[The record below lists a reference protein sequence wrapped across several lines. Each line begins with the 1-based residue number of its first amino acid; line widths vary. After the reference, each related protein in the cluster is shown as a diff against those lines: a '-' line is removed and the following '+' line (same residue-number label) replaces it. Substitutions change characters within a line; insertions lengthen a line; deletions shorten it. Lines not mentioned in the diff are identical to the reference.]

1 MKKTLIA
8 VAAAAAL
15 TTSAFAEITFGAW
28 LRVLAAPVASNGDE
42 TVTAMGNSWGYGAR
56 VARLNVNAV
65 AEDGK
70 AGFDMGI
77 YNDLN
82 DGLSTGDQW
91 SIWTK
96 PVEQVKLS
104 FGKYDNNTLRGDL
117 CYGSWNW
124 LRPTSSWYVDDEGLL
139 MSGNGGKGV
148 LIEATPMEGL
158 YIQALIPI
166 DAKMQKAE
174 DVYKDARGGFAYS
187 IDGIGKI
194 KGQVIL
200 NGTAKV
206 EAADAKAGFWKDKN
220 GNKLASAPVG
230 ADTPSGYAD
239 LLSKGYT
246 YTPAKNAVTGSDAYL
261 DKTFEAE
268 FDLTSVENLWLG
280 VGFQMNVIDKLDDRA
295 AQKVN
300 PSSDESVTYAQSTKM
315 KIALGASYQVNDDLK
330 VSASGAYLTAQKG
343 KDDGGVDGV
352 FQLGAGVDYNLG
364 EGINLAADVRYKS
377 KVNDED
383 NTDSLAFLVGVTK
396 GISSNG
402 YVGVG
407 FQAQTNSGTWSNTVI
422 TGEEAK
428 GDKLTWAIPVAMS
441 VWF

>member
-28 LRVLAAPVASNGDE
+28 LRVVAAPVASDGDE

-65 AEDGK
+65 AEDGR

-104 FGKYDNNTLRGDL
+104 FGKYDNNTLRGDV

-124 LRPTSSWYVDDEGLL
+124 LRPTSSWIAEDEGLL
-139 MSGNGGKGV
+139 MSGNGGKGA
-148 LIEATPMEGL
+148 LIEVTPIEGL

-166 DAKMQKAE
+166 DTTKQKAE
-174 DVYKDARGGFAYS
+174 DVYKNARGGFAYS

-200 NGTAKV
+200 NNTPEKA
-206 EAADAKAGFWKDKN
+206 AADAVYGWKDVDDDN
-220 GNKLASAPVG
+220 TTEPVWAVVTEAAAASDSA
-230 ADTPSGYAD
+230 
-239 LLSKGYT
+239 
-246 YTPAKNAVTGSDAYL
+246 L
-261 DKTFEAE
+261 DKTIEAE
-268 FDLTSVENLWLG
+268 FDLVAVENLWA
-280 VGFQMNVIDKLDDRA
+280 GFGAKFNLWDEDDNHKKDEKIKL
-295 AQKVN
+295 
-300 PSSDESVTYAQSTKM
+300 
-315 KIALGASYQVNDDLK
+315 ALGASYQVNDQIK
-330 VSASGAYLTAQKG
+330 VTASGAFFMYTEK
-343 KDDGGVDGV
+343 KDDGGVDPR
-352 FQLGAGVDYNLG
+352 FQLGAGIDYSFGN
-364 EGINLAADVRYKS
+364 GINLAADVRYLS
-377 KVNDED
+377 KKNDVD
-383 NTDSLAFLVGVTK
+383 NTDHLAFLVGATK

-407 FQAQTNSGTWSNTVI
+407 FQAQTNSGTWANTVI

>member
-28 LRVLAAPVASNGDE
+28 LRVLAAPVASDGDE
-42 TVTAMGNSWGYGAR
+42 TVTAMSNSWGGGGAR

-65 AEDGK
+65 AEDGN

-91 SIWTK
+91 SLWTK

-124 LRPTSSWYVDDEGLL
+124 LRPDAWYVGDEGLL
-139 MSGNGGKGV
+139 MSGNGGKGA
-148 LIEATPMEGL
+148 LIEVTPMEGL

-166 DAKMQKAE
+166 DAKKQKAE
-174 DVYKDARGGFAYS
+174 DVYKNARGGFAYN
-187 IDGIGKI
+187 IDGVGKI

-200 NGTAKV
+200 NNTPEKAAVAEEKGAYVGTEGTVTPFDDGDTLPTGAVVIKKAV
-206 EAADAKAGFWKDKN
+206 KAAA
-220 GNKLASAPVG
+220 ASDSV
-230 ADTPSGYAD
+230 
-239 LLSKGYT
+239 
-246 YTPAKNAVTGSDAYL
+246 L

-280 VGFQMNVIDKLDDRA
+280 VGFQMKMIDKLDDRA
-295 AQKVN
+295 DQ
-300 PSSDESVTYAQSTKM
+300 YAKTKM

-343 KDDGGVDGV
+343 KSKGGHDGV

-364 EGINLAADVRYKS
+364 EGMSLAADVRYKS
-377 KVNDED
+377 MVNDVD
-383 NTDSLAFLVGVTK
+383 NTDHLAFLAGVTK

-407 FQAQTNSGTWSNTVI
+407 FQAQTNSGTFANI
-422 TGEEAK
+422 EGYDK
-428 GDKLTWAIPVAMS
+428 KDDKLTWAIPVAMS

>member
-28 LRVLAAPVASNGDE
+28 LRVLAAPVASDGDE

-65 AEDGK
+65 AEDGN

-96 PVEQVKLS
+96 PIEQVKLS
-104 FGKYDNNTLRGDL
+104 FGKYDNNTLRGDV

-124 LRPTSSWYVDDEGLL
+124 LRPTSSWIAEDEGLL
-139 MSGNGGKGV
+139 MSGNGGKGA
-148 LIEATPMEGL
+148 LIEVTPVEGL

-166 DAKMQKAE
+166 DTTKKKAE
-174 DVYKDARGGFAYS
+174 DVYKNARGGFAYS

-200 NGTAKV
+200 NNTPEKA
-206 EAADAKAGFWKDKN
+206 AADAVYGWKDDDDDPSTAPTWVVVTEAAA
-220 GNKLASAPVG
+220 ASDSA
-230 ADTPSGYAD
+230 
-239 LLSKGYT
+239 
-246 YTPAKNAVTGSDAYL
+246 L
-261 DKTFEAE
+261 DKTIEAE
-268 FDLTSVENLWLG
+268 FDLVAVENLWA
-280 VGFQMNVIDKLDDRA
+280 GFGARFNLWDEDDNHKEDEKIKL
-295 AQKVN
+295 
-300 PSSDESVTYAQSTKM
+300 
-315 KIALGASYQVNDDLK
+315 ALGASYQVNDQIK
-330 VSASGAYLTAQKG
+330 VTASGAFFMYTEK
-343 KDDGGVDGV
+343 KDDGGVDPR
-352 FQLGAGVDYNLG
+352 FQLGAGIDYSFGN
-364 EGINLAADVRYKS
+364 GINLAADVRYLS
-377 KVNDED
+377 KKNDVD
-383 NTDSLAFLVGVTK
+383 NTDHLAFLVGATK

-407 FQAQTNSGTWSNTVI
+407 FQAQTNSGTWANTVI
-422 TGEEAK
+422 TGENVEK
-428 GDKLTWAIPVAMS
+428 DKLTWAIPVAMS

>member
-15 TTSAFAEITFGAW
+15 TTSAFAEVTFGAW
-28 LRVLAAPVASNGDE
+28 LRVLAAPVASDGDE

-65 AEDGK
+65 AEDGR

-139 MSGNGGKGV
+139 MSGNGGKGA
-148 LIEATPMEGL
+148 LIEVTPMEGL

-166 DAKMQKAE
+166 DTTKQKAE
-174 DVYKDARGGFAYS
+174 DVYKNARGGFAYS

-200 NGTAKV
+200 NNTPEK
-206 EAADAKAGFWKDKN
+206 AAVAAEKGAFVDTEGLVSPFDAGDD
-220 GNKLASAPVG
+220 LPTG
-230 ADTPSGYAD
+230 AVVI
-239 LLSKGYT
+239 
-246 YTPAKNAVTGSDAYL
+246 KNAVKAAAASDAYL

-280 VGFQMNVIDKLDDRA
+280 VGFQMKMIDKLDDRTD
-295 AQKVN
+295 QFET
-300 PSSDESVTYAQSTKM
+300 SKM

-364 EGINLAADVRYKS
+364 EGMSLAADVRYKS
-377 KVNDED
+377 KENDVD

-407 FQAQTNSGTWSNTVI
+407 FQAQTNSGTWANTVI

>member
-28 LRVLAAPVASNGDE
+28 LRVVAAPVASDGDE

-65 AEDGK
+65 AEDGR

-91 SIWTK
+91 SIWAK

-104 FGKYDNNTLRGDL
+104 FGKFDNNTLRGDV

-124 LRPTSSWYVDDEGLL
+124 LRPTSSWIAEDEGLL
-139 MSGNGGKGV
+139 MSGNGGKGA
-148 LIEATPMEGL
+148 LIEVTPIEGL

-166 DAKMQKAE
+166 DTTKQKAE
-174 DVYKDARGGFAYS
+174 DVYKNARGGFAYS

-200 NGTAKV
+200 NNTPEKA
-206 EAADAKAGFWKDKN
+206 AADAVYGWKDADDDN
-220 GNKLASAPVG
+220 TTDPVWDVVTEAAAASDSA
-230 ADTPSGYAD
+230 
-239 LLSKGYT
+239 
-246 YTPAKNAVTGSDAYL
+246 L
-261 DKTFEAE
+261 DKTIEAE
-268 FDLTSVENLWLG
+268 FDLVAVENLWA
-280 VGFQMNVIDKLDDRA
+280 GFGAKFNLWDEDDNHKGDEKIKL
-295 AQKVN
+295 
-300 PSSDESVTYAQSTKM
+300 
-315 KIALGASYQVNDDLK
+315 ALGASYQVNDQIK
-330 VSASGAYLTAQKG
+330 VTASGAFFMYTEK
-343 KDDGGVDGV
+343 KDDGGVDPR
-352 FQLGAGVDYNLG
+352 FQLGAGIDYSFGN
-364 EGINLAADVRYKS
+364 GINLAADVRYLS
-377 KVNDED
+377 KKNDVD
-383 NTDSLAFLVGVTK
+383 NTDHLAFLVGATK

-407 FQAQTNSGTWSNTVI
+407 FQAQTNSGTWANTVI

>member
-28 LRVLAAPVASNGDE
+28 LRVVAAPVASDGDE

-65 AEDGK
+65 AEDGR

-124 LRPTSSWYVDDEGLL
+124 LRPTSSWYVEDEGLL
-139 MSGNGGKGV
+139 MSGNGGKGA
-148 LIEATPMEGL
+148 LIEVTPIEGL

-166 DAKMQKAE
+166 DTTKQKAE
-174 DVYKDARGGFAYS
+174 DVYKNARGGFAYS

-194 KGQVIL
+194 KGQLIL
-200 NGTAKV
+200 NNTPEKAATKDVYGWKDDDENPETAPV
-206 EAADAKAGFWKDKN
+206 WTVVTEAAA
-220 GNKLASAPVG
+220 ASDSA
-230 ADTPSGYAD
+230 
-239 LLSKGYT
+239 
-246 YTPAKNAVTGSDAYL
+246 L
-261 DKTFEAE
+261 DKTIEAE
-268 FDLTSVENLWLG
+268 FDLVAVENLWA
-280 VGFQMNVIDKLDDRA
+280 GFGAKFNLWDEDDNHKKDEKIKL
-295 AQKVN
+295 
-300 PSSDESVTYAQSTKM
+300 
-315 KIALGASYQVNDDLK
+315 ALGASYQVNDQIK
-330 VSASGAYLTAQKG
+330 VTASGAFFMYTEK
-343 KDDGGVDGV
+343 KDDGGVDPR
-352 FQLGAGVDYNLG
+352 FQLGAGIDYSFGN
-364 EGINLAADVRYKS
+364 GINLAADVRYLS
-377 KVNDED
+377 KKNDED
-383 NTDSLAFLVGVTK
+383 NTDHLAFLVGATK

-407 FQAQTNSGTWSNTVI
+407 FQAQTNSGTWANTVI
-422 TGEEAK
+422 TGYEGEK
-428 GDKLTWAIPVAMS
+428 DKLTWAIPVAMS